1 MSSSS
6 LETLSI
12 LPWMTETSVFLVESA
27 AASPWL
33 VLGRVTK
40 IRNQRRQDQDHNT
53 QFPFCA
59 EFTVIVNYS
68 QCTEFISWMLVGIAI
83 IVKMDIG

>member
-12 LPWMTETSVFLVESA
+12 LSWMTETIVSLAESA
-27 AASPWL
+27 AASPWP

-40 IRNQRRQDQDHNT
+40 IGGQRRKDQDHNT
-53 QFPFCA
+53 QFPFCV

-68 QCTEFISWMLVGIAI
+68 QWTEFIP
-83 IVKMDIG
+83 